1 MNVPLQKILKSFLLV
16 LLCCC
21 THITIS
27 QEHVVDTVITDE
39 NEDEIVVDRDVKVDS
54 SSIKKYDQENFKEI
68 NYSSITSTKERTD
81 LTDTIHQLKKLDA
94 YWYHDF
100 QKEKEKEKPKKKEQ
114 KPSDNE
120 AKPSSVNLN
129 LIGWI
134 LVLIALV
141 IIIFLFLKAN
151 GISLFTK
158 NARTIDAT
166 IEQEELEKNI
176 FESDLEKA
184 IQKYIAE
191 KNYRYATR
199 LLFLHLLKTMAQKN
213 IIEYSAHKTNFD
225 YLFALSNTKNY
236 TVFANV
242 VKAYEY
248 VWYGEFEVNETQ
260 FNSIKQEF
268 EYLLNQ
274 LKY

>member
-1 MNVPLQKILKSFLLV
+1 MIVVLQKILKLFLLV

-21 THITIS
+21 VHISIA
-27 QEHVVDTVITDE
+27 QKAVKDTVITVENDDE
-39 NEDEIVVDRDVKVDS
+39 VIMDNGVKIDS
-54 SSIKKYDQENFKEI
+54 SSKQIYDQENFKDI
-68 NYSSITSTKERTD
+68 NYNSIHATKERTD
-81 LTDTIHQLKKLDA
+81 LTDTIHHLKKQDV

-100 QKEKEKEKPKKKEQ
+100 QKEKKKSKTEGQ
-114 KPSDNE
+114 KKTTTKDK
-120 AKPSSVNLN
+120 KPSSFNFNLV
-129 LIGWI
+129 GWI
-134 LVLIALV
+134 LVLIALLV
-141 IIIFLFLKAN
+141 IIFLFLKAN

-158 NARTIDAT
+158 NAKIIDAS
-166 IEQEELEKNI
+166 IEQQELEKNI
-176 FESDLEKA
+176 FESDLETAVK
-184 IQKYIAE
+184 KYIAE

-213 IIEYSAHKTNFD
+213 VIEYNTHKTNFD
-225 YLFALSNTKNY
+225 YLFALSNSKIY
-236 TVFANV
+236 PAFANV

-268 EYLLNQ
+268 EYLLNL